1 VPKLVEKT
9 RSTRLIIVG
18 LLLMTTG
25 GTAYE
30 ILSFIGVNASVPA
43 LFLVFGVLSF
53 VVGLSE
59 YLDESGKSP
68 GRRRRA
74 SRM

>member
-1 VPKLVEKT
+1 
-9 RSTRLIIVG
+9 
-18 LLLMTTG
+18 MTTG